1 MTLSK
6 RDPWADNAASL
17 RTFPDHVLV
26 DIARNDAAQHDYR
39 KLATEVLWNR
49 KSPRIQ
55 HPDLQ
60 PFVRELEIELEGV
73 IFDHPAP
80 GNPLIASIT
89 TESMSREDVL
99 PALQSEMAVPDS
111 EAEEAS
117 AEVPSPSQA
126 FTGFDEV
133 QLVDR
138 LDVILKSDI
147 KESAAVPTETEPPLP
162 TESTHAEI
170 QEKADAP

>member
-55 HPDLQ
+55 HLDLQ
-60 PFVRELEIELEGV
+60 PFVRELEIELDGV

-89 TESMSREDVL
+89 TESLNANEDVL
-99 PALQSEMAVPDS
+99 PALQSEVAVPDP
-111 EAEEAS
+111 EAEEA
-117 AEVPSPSQA
+117 AEISPASQA
-126 FTGFDEV
+126 FIGFDEV
-133 QLVDR
+133 ELVSDPVQTTIAKVKLTISNPPDR
-138 LDVILKSDI
+138 TTRVRVKAKEPLVSDR
-147 KESAAVPTETEPPLP
+147 
-162 TESTHAEI
+162 
-170 QEKADAP
+170 D

>member
-60 PFVRELEIELEGV
+60 PFVRELEIELDGIV
-73 IFDHPAP
+73 FDHPAP

-89 TESMSREDVL
+89 TETMSREDVL
-99 PALQSEMAVPDS
+99 PALQSEVAVSDPK
-111 EAEEAS
+111 AEEIH
-117 AEVPSPSQA
+117 AEIPPAPQA

-133 QLVDR
+133 QLEEPIV
-138 LDVILKSDI
+138 S
-147 KESAAVPTETEPPLP
+147 TETEPPLP
-162 TESTHAEI
+162 TESAHAEI
-170 QEKADAP
+170 QETDA